1 MNQIIDKSLVHIVK
15 DSKVWQ
21 EFHLNDLGR
30 KRSVVLQFERGQ
42 EFDDFFRKLSGVL
55 SLLHV
60 CQYGKLS
67 VDKSKNNAIQ
77 INHLFH
83 ILLS

>member
-1 MNQIIDKSLVHIVK
+1 VK

-21 EFHLNDLGR
+21 EFHLNDSVK
-30 KRSVVLQFERGQ
+30 KRSCVLQFEKGQ
-42 EFDDFFRKLSGVL
+42 EFDEFFKKLSEVL
-55 SLLHV
+55 SLLHA
-60 CQYGKLS
+60 CKNEKLS

-83 ILLS
+83 ILYN